1 MRLCAALL
9 VVAGLVAGPARA
21 EDKADEEK
29 APVKLTA
36 AELADKINAALDAKI
51 KARKAKPAPAAD
63 DAELVRRLHLDLS
76 GRIPDLMTA
85 RDYIDSPEKDKR
97 EALIDKLLD
106 DDRYAV
112 HWANVWR
119 GWLLHD
125 TGDQQLIYL
134 APQFEVWLRGRLKA
148 NISYDSMVRSLVTS
162 SNRGMYNGAG
172 PSVFLQVNQFKAE
185 NVASAVAR
193 VFLGVKVECA
203 QCHDHPF
210 AKWKRKQFWET
221 AAFFSDL
228 PDPFNQ
234 VDAQGRPIVRQ
245 RKAGEIKIPGG
256 DKVAKAKFLD
266 GKEPKVTGN
275 DYRGALVDWM
285 VRKDNP
291 YFARAAVNRVW
302 EQLMGI
308 GLVEPLDEES
318 VENPPSHPGLLTLM
332 AQQFAEH
339 KYDLKYLIKAIVS
352 SRAYQRTSKQT
363 DATQADHRLFARMK
377 VRGLSPEQMF
387 DSLSIA
393 TGHKDDDAPYDPRF
407 GLQVNF
413 NSARSD
419 FVRRFPAPDKRTE
432 QHTSIL
438 QALYLMNGTIVADAT
453 SLEKNKNLAIIAE
466 GKSVPTGRR
475 VDQLFLITLN
485 RKPTKAERERL
496 VKYVD
501 KGGPKKDPARA
512 LCDVFW
518 ALLNSSEF
526 CVNH

>member
-1 MRLCAALL
+1 
-9 VVAGLVAGPARA
+9 
-21 EDKADEEK
+21 
-29 APVKLTA
+29 
-36 AELADKINAALDAKI
+36 
-51 KARKAKPAPAAD
+51 
-63 DAELVRRLHLDLS
+63 
-76 GRIPDLMTA
+76 
-85 RDYIDSPEKDKR
+85 
-97 EALIDKLLD
+97 
-106 DDRYAV
+106 
-112 HWANVWR
+112 
-119 GWLLHD
+119 
-125 TGDQQLIYL
+125 
-134 APQFEVWLRGRLKA
+134 
-148 NISYDSMVRSLVTS
+148 
-162 SNRGMYNGAG
+162 
-172 PSVFLQVNQFKAE
+172 VFVQANQFKAE
-185 NVASAVAR
+185 NVASSVAR
-193 VFLGVKVECA
+193 IFLGVKVECA

-210 AKWKRKQFWET
+210 AKWKKRQFWET

-228 PDPFNQ
+228 PDPLGQ
-234 VDAQGRPIVRQ
+234 VDEQGRPRVNR
-245 RKAGEIKIPGG
+245 RKAGEIKVPGG

-266 GKEPKVTGN
+266 GKEPKVTGT

-318 VENPPSHPGLLTLM
+318 AENPASHPELLTLM
-332 AQQFAEH
+332 ARQFAEH

-352 SRAYQRTSKQT
+352 SRAYQRTSRQT
-363 DATQADHRLFARMK
+363 GPSQAYARLFARMK
-377 VRGLSPEQMF
+377 VRGVSPEQMF
-387 DSLSIA
+387 DSLSVA
-393 TGHKDDDAPYDPRF
+393 TGHKDDDPPYDPRF
-407 GLQVNF
+407 GVQPNF
-413 NSARSD
+413 NSARAD
-419 FVRRFPAPDKRTE
+419 FVRRFPTPDKRTE

-453 SLEKNKNLAIIAE
+453 SLDKNKNLAIIAE

-475 VDQLFLITLN
+475 VDQLFLITLS
-485 RKPTKAERERL
+485 RKPTKAERDRL

>member
-1 MRLCAALL
+1 MFN
-9 VVAGLVAGPARA
+9 GSGPA
-21 EDKADEEK
+21 
-29 APVKLTA
+29 
-36 AELADKINAALDAKI
+36 
-51 KARKAKPAPAAD
+51 
-63 DAELVRRLHLDLS
+63 
-76 GRIPDLMTA
+76 
-85 RDYIDSPEKDKR
+85 
-97 EALIDKLLD
+97 
-106 DDRYAV
+106 
-112 HWANVWR
+112 
-119 GWLLHD
+119 
-125 TGDQQLIYL
+125 
-134 APQFEVWLRGRLKA
+134 
-148 NISYDSMVRSLVTS
+148 
-162 SNRGMYNGAG
+162 
-172 PSVFLQVNQFKAE
+172 VFTQVYQYKAE

-193 VFLGVKVECA
+193 LFLGVKVECA

-221 AAFFSDL
+221 AAFFADL
-228 PDPFNQ
+228 PDPLGQ
-234 VDAQGRPIVRQ
+234 VDAQGRPRVVQ

-256 DKVAKAKFLD
+256 EKVAKARFLD

-285 VRKDNP
+285 VSKNNP

-318 VENPPSHPGLLTLM
+318 VENPPSHPGLLTLL

-339 KYDLKYLIKAIVS
+339 KYDLKYLIMAIVS
-352 SRAYQRTSKQT
+352 SKAYQRTSKQN
-363 DATQADHRLFARMK
+363 DPGQADHRLFARMK

-387 DSLSIA
+387 DSLSVA
-393 TGHKDDDAPYDPRF
+393 TGHKDDEPAYDPRF
-407 GLQVNF
+407 GLQMNF
-413 NSARSD
+413 NSARAD
-419 FVRRFPAPDKRTE
+419 FIRRFPAPEKRTE

-438 QALYLMNGTIVADAT
+438 QALYLMNGSIVADAT

-475 VDQLFLITLN
+475 IDQLFLITLN
-485 RKPTKAERERL
+485 RKPAAAERARL